1 VSNGKKRLPT
11 RTHATTTPWRRLTIF
26 TTDPEVSGPRVHQNL
41 EVLGRCAQLD
51 RCNVSNV
58 IRPVQISIWQA
69 QHKFNWTHS
78 MSRPRVLL
86 AVGLLAGVRPPFVAA
101 WMSRGETPDP
111 VLVPEV
117 VALVVEGALMPE
129 VVLVREVY
137 FAA

>member
-1 VSNGKKRLPT
+1 
-11 RTHATTTPWRRLTIF
+11 
-26 TTDPEVSGPRVHQNL
+26 
-41 EVLGRCAQLD
+41 
-51 RCNVSNV
+51 
-58 IRPVQISIWQA
+58 
-69 QHKFNWTHS
+69 